1 MLLLYR
7 ASANKLEVELS
18 PTNLFTAVF
27 EPVGDI
33 LQPRDEGDVRVI
45 VDCPKNLAVMTDGLR
60 LKQVLLNLGSNAT
73 KFVRSGFI
81 RLHASVVDGMAE
93 LSVEDSGPGI
103 PVERRKLLFKKYHT
117 SLDVVTQGNGIGLSL
132 CKNLVTLLKGDIWLD
147 ESYDSGVSGFPG
159 ARFVVR
165 LKTPLVFPPEG
176 TRSSS
181 NDETEKGATSC
192 LPDETPTSIPHNL
205 SVLFVDDD
213 SVLRKLFIRSLSRVC
228 PNWNVTGV
236 ASGESAI
243 KCVLG
248 ETESGDEGSVE
259 QPPTSFDLIFVDQ
272 YMASTE
278 PQLLG
283 TETIAY
289 MRSRGVDCTIC
300 GLSANDME
308 KEFSE
313 AGADYFMLK
322 PLPFERPV
330 LEAALLR
337 VTGRIRTAENV
348 TLNGATPLGETIQ

>member
-1 MLLLYR
+1 MDTESL
-7 ASANKLEVELS
+7 
-18 PTNLFTAVF
+18 
-27 EPVGDI
+27 D
-33 LQPRDEGDVRVI
+33 
-45 VDCPKNLAVMTDGLR
+45 
-60 LKQVLLNLGSNAT
+60 AT

-81 RLHASVVDGMAE
+81 RLRATVIDGIVE

-132 CKNLVTLLKGDIWLD
+132 CKNLVILLKGDIWLD
-147 ESYDSGVSGFPG
+147 ESYDSGVPNFPG

-165 LKTPLVFPPEG
+165 LKTRLVVPPEG

-181 NDETEKGATSC
+181 NDETERGETRC
-192 LPDETPTSIPHNL
+192 LSGETPTSLPRNL

-228 PNWNVTGV
+228 PNWTVTGV

-243 KCVLG
+243 KRVLG
-248 ETESGDEGSVE
+248 DTEE
-259 QPPTSFDLIFVDQ
+259 QASTSYDLIFVDQ

-283 TETIAY
+283 TETIAHL
-289 MRSRGVDCTIC
+289 RSHGVDCTIC

-308 KEFSE
+308 KEFTD

-322 PLPFERPV
+322 PLPFERSV

-337 VTGRIRTAENV
+337 VTGRIRA
-348 TLNGATPLGETIQ
+348 A